1 MEEINFID
9 IDDIPLSPSTFEN
22 METMSFNDPRDEI
35 LERIEKTV
43 NISVDYLRQLLVRVE
58 NLELQL
64 KNNNKNN

>member
-1 MEEINFID
+1 MEDINFID